1 MYDLVIRNCH
11 AFISSSSSRL
21 SIQKNCDICIKQDKV
36 ADIRSSA
43 GTAVPEAH
51 QIIEA
56 NEMLAIP
63 GLINTHAHA
72 PMVIFRG
79 LAEDVSIER
88 WFNEFMWPL
97 ESNLT
102 EEDVY
107 WGMLLALVEMIEGGV
122 TTVADHYFFMD
133 RAAQAVVEAGTR
145 AALGWAVFADR
156 GYDALAETAAFAE
169 KWQGKANGRITT
181 WMAPHAPYTCD
192 DDFLK
197 ASVEHAKRLGIGIHI
212 HASEEMGQTEA
223 SLASRGKT
231 PIQVLADT
239 GILDVPTIIAH
250 GCGLLPEDIAL
261 LKQARQVGIAHAP
274 KTYLKLGMG
283 LTPILALRE
292 AGIPVGLATDGAVS
306 NNTLDIF
313 ESLRLMAML
322 QKHEARDPEVLTIPE
337 ALNIAFQGSAA
348 VLDMAD
354 QIGRLEVGYLA
365 DIVLLD
371 MSGAHHQPLHSR
383 TANLVYNTRASDVH
397 SVIVNGRILMQNRQ
411 LLTLNKAEIIRQV
424 NKIWAALPK
433 ESRAGGYRFIIRK
446 RCQPRPAVNGG
457 AAETKPIQG

>member
-1 MYDLVIRNCH
+1 MNDLIIRNCN
-11 AFISSSSSRL
+11 ALISANGSRL
-21 SIQKNCDICIKQDKV
+21 SIQEQCDIIINQGKIV
-36 ADIRSSA
+36 DICST
-43 GTAVPEAH
+43 GAVSNAH
-51 QIIEA
+51 KIIEA
-56 NEMLAIP
+56 NEMLAMP

-133 RAAQAVVEAGTR
+133 RAAQAVTEAGTR

-156 GYDALAETAAFAE
+156 GYDALAETAVFAQ
-169 KWQGKANGRITT
+169 KWHGKANGRITT

-197 ASVEHAKRLGIGIHI
+197 ASVAHAKRLGIGIHI
-212 HASEEMGQTEA
+212 HASEEMGQTKA

-250 GCGLLPEDIAL
+250 GCGLLPEDIKL
-261 LKQARQVGIAHAP
+261 LKQANQVGIAHAP

-283 LTPILALRE
+283 LTPILSLRE

-337 ALNIAFQGSAA
+337 ALDITFQGSAA
-348 VLDMAD
+348 TLNMAD
-354 QIGRLEVGYLA
+354 KIGRLEAGYLA
-365 DIVLLD
+365 DIILLD

-383 TANLVYNTRASDVH
+383 TASLVYNTRASDVQT
-397 SVIVNGRILMQNRQ
+397 VIVNGRVLMQDRQ
-411 LLTLNKAEIIRQV
+411 LLTLNKAEIINQV
-424 NKIWAALPK
+424 NKNM
-433 ESRAGGYRFIIRK
+433 SRLAQRIPGK
-446 RCQPRPAVNGG
+446 R
-457 AAETKPIQG
+457 IQVYNP

>member
-11 AFISSSSSRL
+11 ALIPSGNSGH
-21 SIQKNCDICIKQDKV
+21 SIQKNCDILINQGKISDICSTGLSRENTEAV
-36 ADIRSSA
+36 A
-43 GTAVPEAH
+43 AH
-51 QIIEA
+51 KIIEA
-56 NEMLAIP
+56 NEMLAMP

-133 RAAQAVVEAGTR
+133 QAAQAVVEAGTR

-156 GYDALAETAAFAE
+156 GYDALEETVVFAQ
-169 KWQGKANGRITT
+169 KWHGKANGRLTT

-197 ASVEHAKRLGIGIHI
+197 ASVAHAKRLGIGIHI
-212 HASEEMGQTEA
+212 HASEEMGQTKA

-239 GILDVPTIIAH
+239 GILDLPTIIAH
-250 GCGLLPEDIAL
+250 GCGLLPEDIEL
-261 LKQARQVGIAHAP
+261 LKQANQVGIAHAP

-313 ESLRLMAML
+313 ESMRLMAML

-337 ALNIAFQGSAA
+337 ALDIALHGSAA
-348 VLDMAD
+348 TLNMAD
-354 QIGRLEVGYLA
+354 QIGRLEAGYLA
-365 DIVLLD
+365 DIILVN
-371 MSGAHHQPLHSR
+371 MSGVHHQPLHSK
-383 TANLVYNTRASDVH
+383 TASLVYNTRASDVET
-397 SVIVNGRILMQNRQ
+397 VIVNGRVLMQDRQ
-411 LLTLNKAEIIRQV
+411 LLTLNKAEIISQV
-424 NKIWAALPK
+424 NKNMGRLAQRIP
-433 ESRAGGYRFIIRK
+433 SK
-446 RCQPRPAVNGG
+446 R
-457 AAETKPIQG
+457 IQVYNP